1 MEARLRTIH
10 LGCAVG
16 IFVGCIALG
25 AKAAGS
31 ASLVVGDA
39 GSKTILR
46 YALVNGIPSAS
57 PQSELQLGYQPSYVA
72 VGPDGATYV
81 ADGPAKA
88 VYVYDPHAVGN
99 APPVRKLH
107 LAAAPRGLAVDGQGY
122 LYVAGL
128 AADAIEIYAPRAR
141 GGAKPAA
148 TLQLP
153 MVGGTTKYVVLDP
166 AGRAFVG
173 EAVPSVGWVV
183 SEYAEPRT
191 APVFIRLF
199 APLDVTALCVD
210 AAHETYV
217 GTPIG
222 VNGSVQEFAPTMA
235 GGFPYL
241 QYDRVTDPNDAKFM
255 PTGVV
260 VEGQHA
266 FVTSAGD
273 DIPPALY
280 ALDVFAGSQTP
291 LAVVSGGK
299 LLDPVALAIT
309 P

>member
-1 MEARLRTIH
+1 LRTIH
-10 LGCAVG
+10 VGCAVG
-16 IFVGCIALG
+16 IFVACITLDRNVAC
-25 AKAAGS
+25 S
-31 ASLVVGDA
+31 ATLVVGDA
-39 GSKTILR
+39 GSRTILR

-57 PQSELQLGYQPSYVA
+57 PQGTLDLGYRPAFVA
-72 VGPDGATYV
+72 VGLEGATYV
-81 ADGPAKA
+81 ADSQADT
-88 VYVYDPHAVGN
+88 VYVYGAHAVGK
-99 APPVRKLH
+99 APPERQLR
-107 LAAAPRGLAVDGQGY
+107 LPSAPRGLAVDRQGY
-122 LYVAGL
+122 LYIAGL
-128 AADAIEIYAPRAR
+128 AADAIEIYAPRAH
-141 GGAKPAA
+141 GAAKPAA

-153 MVGGTTKYVVLDP
+153 MFGGVTKYVALDP

-173 EAVPSVGWVV
+173 EAVPSLGWVV

-191 APVFIRLF
+191 APVFIRAF

-222 VNGSVQEFAPTMA
+222 VNGSLQQFAPTMA
-235 GGFPYL
+235 GGFPDL
-241 QYDRVTDPNDAKFM
+241 QYDRETLPSDAKFI

-266 FVTSAGD
+266 FVTSAGMD
-273 DIPPALY
+273 VPPALY

-291 LAVVSGGK
+291 LAVVAGGK
-299 LLDPVALAIT
+299 LRDPVAVALG

>member
-1 MEARLRTIH
+1 MEARLRTI
-10 LGCAVG
+10 LVGCAVG
-16 IFVGCIALG
+16 IFVACMTLEGEVAR
-25 AKAAGS
+25 S

-46 YALVNGIPSAS
+46 YPLVKGLPSAS
-57 PQSELQLGYQPSYVA
+57 PQSDLELGYPPSFIA
-72 VGPDGATYV
+72 VGPDGAIYV
-81 ADGPAKA
+81 ADSKADA
-88 VYVYDPHAVGN
+88 VYVYGAHAVGK
-99 APPVRKLH
+99 APPMRQLR
-107 LAAAPRGLAVDGQGY
+107 LGAPPRGLAVDGQGY

-128 AADAIEIYAPRAR
+128 VPDAIEIYAPRAH
-141 GGAKPAA
+141 GAARPAA

-153 MVGGTTKYVVLDP
+153 MVGGTTKYIVLDP

-173 EAVPSVGWVV
+173 EAVPSIGWVV
-183 SEYAEPRT
+183 SEYADPRT

-222 VNGSVQEFAPTMA
+222 INGSLQQFAPTMA
-235 GGFPYL
+235 GGFPDL
-241 QYDRVTDPNDAKFM
+241 QYDRETQPDDAKFI

-266 FVTSAGD
+266 FVTSAGN

-280 ALDVFAGSQTP
+280 ALDVFGGSQTP
-291 LAVVSGGK
+291 LAVVAGGK
-299 LLDPVALAIT
+299 LGDPIGLALA